1 MREFLSTSDR
11 WMYRSFV
18 LNALAVVTLLLVSG
32 GIMLV
37 IITTEEGVTRY
48 DLLTWALTCV
58 VTLTVATTWMLRGV
72 DLRQGRARFELALM
86 LASLILQVGT
96 SYNHPSQVV
105 RGIIL
110 ICAATV
116 LIVATMLGPIWMV
129 FIFMGVLGIV
139 AFLLKVNPFQ
149 IVFIEIAMAV
159 YWLSV
164 KLTLWYVDVMH
175 DLRNARYAE
184 RRLAVSEERLRFADD
199 LHDVIGRS
207 LSIISMQAELADQL
221 VARGDESARDHLQ
234 KVRSEAAQTMT
245 QMRSLVRGYRE
256 PNLHTELQGARK
268 LLQAAGM
275 KVSIHGEAIAL
286 EPRVAALAG
295 YFVREAVTNI
305 LRHSQAEHVTITLN
319 ENRISISNDH
329 PLWEENGEVGGTVNS
344 PTVLLG
350 EGSGIETLRR
360 KLEESGM
367 GGYEDV
373 QVEASAEK
381 FLISMEMG
389 ANVAGEKA

>member
-18 LNALAVVTLLLVSG
+18 LSPLAVVVLLLVST
-32 GIMLV
+32 GILLT
-37 IITTEEGVTRY
+37 IATEEAATTY

-58 VTLTVATTWMLRGV
+58 VTLTVATKWMLRGV
-72 DLRQGRARFELALM
+72 DLRQGRARVELALM
-86 LASLILQVGT
+86 LALLTLQVVA

-105 RGIIL
+105 RGIVI

-116 LIVATMLGPIWMV
+116 LMVSTMLGPIWMV
-129 FIFMGVLGIV
+129 FVFLGMLGAI
-139 AFLLKVNPFQ
+139 AYLLEANTFQ
-149 IVFIEIAMAV
+149 IVLVEMGMAV

-175 DLRNARYAE
+175 DLSNARHTE

-221 VARGDESARDHLQ
+221 VARGDERAREHLQ

-256 PNLHTELQGARK
+256 PNLDTELQGARQ

-275 KVSIHGEAIAL
+275 DVTIHGEGIAL
-286 EPRVAALAG
+286 EPRAAALAG

-305 LRHSQAEHVTITLN
+305 LRHSQAKHVTITLT
-319 ENRISISNDH
+319 EKRISVSNDH
-329 PLWEENGEVGGTVNS
+329 PLWEENGEDGGGVDLATD
-344 PTVLLG
+344 LLG
-350 EGSGIETLRR
+350 KGSGIETLRR

-367 GGYEDV
+367 GGYEGVRV
-373 QVEASAEK
+373 QASAER
-381 FLISMEMG
+381 FLISMELEPV
-389 ANVAGEKA
+389 AAGEKA